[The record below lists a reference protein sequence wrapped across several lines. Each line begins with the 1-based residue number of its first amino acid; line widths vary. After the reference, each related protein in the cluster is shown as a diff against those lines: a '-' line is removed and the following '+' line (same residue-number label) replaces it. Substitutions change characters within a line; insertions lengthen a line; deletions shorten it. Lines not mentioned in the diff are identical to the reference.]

1 MGLERRG
8 RVRWSCFAKQL
19 DDRMTSIDTTNK
31 PFMIEKRQ
39 VYEAYK
45 AVKSNKGAAGVDG
58 QTIEQFEA
66 DLGGNLYKIW
76 NRMSSGSY
84 FPPPVRAVTIPKK
97 SGGERILGV
106 PTVGDRIAQMVV
118 KQLIEPDLDP
128 IFLPDSYG
136 YRPRKSALDAV
147 GVTRERCWKYDWV
160 LEFDIKG
167 LFDNLPHE
175 LLLRAVQKHVKCK
188 WALLYIERWLTA
200 PMEKVGLLIERTR
213 GTPQGGVISPILS
226 NLFLHY
232 AFDLWMARTHP
243 GLPWCRY
250 ADDGLVHCRGEQEA
264 EALKA
269 ELQARLAECG
279 LEMHPTKTQIVYC
292 KDGKRKGRYPNV
304 TFDFL
309 GYQFR
314 PRKVRSTRDNELFC
328 SFTPA
333 VSPSA
338 LKAIRSTVRDLN
350 IRQRTQRSLDDIA
363 SLLNPLLRGWIGYY
377 GRYNR
382 AALETMLRHVNL
394 TLVGWA
400 MRKFKRFQGR
410 KVGAARFLEK
420 LVRIQ
425 PALFEHWRLGMIGAF
440 A

>member
-1 MGLERRG
+1 
-8 RVRWSCFAKQL
+8 
-19 DDRMTSIDTTNK
+19 
-31 PFMIEKRQ
+31 
-39 VYEAYK
+39 
-45 AVKSNKGAAGVDG
+45 
-58 QTIEQFEA
+58 
-66 DLGGNLYKIW
+66 
-76 NRMSSGSY
+76 MSSDSY

-175 LLLRAVQKHVKCK
+175 LLLKAVQKHVKCK

-200 PMEKVGLLIERTR
+200 PMEKEGSLIERIR

-232 AFDLWMARTHP
+232 AFDHWITRTHP

-250 ADDGLVHCRGEQEA
+250 ADDGLVHCRSEQEA

-279 LEMHPTKTQIVYC
+279 LEMHPTKTKIVYC

-314 PRKVRSTRDNELFC
+314 PRMVRSSRNNELFC

-338 LKAIRSTVRDLN
+338 LKTIRSTVRDLN
-350 IRQRTQRSLDDIA
+350 IRQQTQRSLDDIA
-363 SLLNPLLRGWIGYY
+363 SMLNPLLRGWIGYY

-382 AALETMLRHVNL
+382 AALETGQFHRCCTFAWHAQDDGQPPHCGARARGRSAAGPAHDTQPQHDGRRASLLR
-394 TLVGWA
+394 A
-400 MRKFKRFQGR
+400 EQS
-410 KVGAARFLEK
+410 GAADNRRCEFASRGSESG
-420 LVRIQ
+420 
-425 PALFEHWRLGMIGAF
+425 AIGHDPHF
-440 A
+440 GSGGL

>member
-8 RVRWSCFAKQL
+8 RVRWSCFAEQL

-128 IFLPDSYG
+128 IFLPNSYG

-200 PMEKVGLLIERTR
+200 PMEKEGLLIERTR

-232 AFDLWMARTHP
+232 AFDLWMTRTHP

-250 ADDGLVHCRGEQEA
+250 ADDGLVHCRSEQEA

-279 LEMHPTKTQIVYC
+279 LEMHPTKTKIVYC
-292 KDGKRKGRYPNV
+292 KDGKRKGRYSNV

-314 PRKVRSTRDNELFC
+314 PRMVRSSRNNELFC

-363 SLLNPLLRGWIGYY
+363 SMLNPLLRGWIGYY

-382 AALETMLRHVNL
+382 AALETILRHVNL

-425 PALFEHWRLGMIGAF
+425 PALFEHWRIGMIGAF